1 MKMTEKE
8 FKESIT
14 NEGKR
19 LYVELA
25 LSDMLEID
33 FDEIHN
39 KLVIDDLEIVQDENI
54 PISSR
59 PYCTIFS
66 FSEYIVIIFKNN
78 SLEEKEDSICYKI
91 VENISKK
98 YPEMKVCSINFNEF
112 EE

>member
-39 KLVIDDLEIVQDENI
+39 K
-54 PISSR
+54 
-59 PYCTIFS
+59 
-66 FSEYIVIIFKNN
+66 
-78 SLEEKEDSICYKI
+78 
-91 VENISKK
+91 
-98 YPEMKVCSINFNEF
+98 
-112 EE
+112 